1 VLIRTEADKAFLPTR
16 CGFTWVQQAASAS
29 DLKIQHAASKGEV
42 TAILGI
48 NQDKATGS
56 DYYDLQGHK
65 SSTNAKGIRIQNGK
79 KTIIK

>member
-1 VLIRTEADKAFLPTR
+1 MSPLL
-16 CGFTWVQQAASAS
+16 
-29 DLKIQHAASKGEV
+29 IQHAASKGEV

-79 KTIIK
+79 KTIMK

>member
-1 VLIRTEADKAFLPTR
+1 MDTSRNYALLSKTR
-16 CGFTWVQQAASAS
+16 KGARDESPSRSNMPPA
-29 DLKIQHAASKGEV
+29 KGEV